1 VVFRGAGNLHHVTEY
16 MRTSDRPAD
25 HLRPVSIE
33 WGFQPQADASVL
45 IRMGNTHVL
54 CAVTI
59 EETVPPFLKDKGQ
72 GWITAEYSMLPCA
85 TSTRHR
91 RETSGQSGR
100 TLEIQRL
107 IGRSLRMMVDLK
119 SIGERTLRVDCD
131 ALNAD
136 GGTRTASITGAAL
149 AVRAALEKLVGDG
162 RLAAM
167 PEVLPVAAVS
177 VGIVEG
183 RPLLDLD
190 YAEDSAAE
198 ADANF
203 VMAGDGRWIEVQS
216 TAEGVPFSHDH
227 LLAMAELAGKG
238 IKELFHLWEGGH

>member
-1 VVFRGAGNLHHVTEY
+1 

-25 HLRPVSIE
+25 RLRPVSIE
-33 WGFQPQADASVL
+33 WDFQPQADASVL

-59 EETVPPFLKDKGQ
+59 EESVPPFLKDKGQ
-72 GWITAEYSMLPCA
+72 GWITAEYGMLPCA

-107 IGRSLRMMVDLK
+107 IGRSLRMMVDLTA
-119 SIGERTLRVDCD
+119 IGERTLRVDCD
-131 ALNAD
+131 VLNAD

-149 AVRAALEKLVGDG
+149 AVRDALNKLVRDG
-162 RLAAM
+162 RLPAM
-167 PEVLPVAAVS
+167 PAILPVAAVS
-177 VGIVEG
+177 VGIVDG

-190 YAEDSAAE
+190 YGEDSAAE

-227 LLAMAELAGKG
+227 FLAMAELAGKG
-238 IKELFHLWEGGH
+238 IKELFRLVGGRALIAGFPQKR